1 VSWRRIGFLIWKEF
15 TQIRRDRA
23 MLPILFIMPV
33 IQLVLFGYV
42 VGSDVRNLSL
52 AVLDQDNTVQSH
64 RVADAF
70 TSSCYFTITARPSN
84 EAQLKDAVDGS
95 QAVIAIVIPKGLADS
110 VREHRPAQIGIIIDG
125 SDSRT
130 SQVANGYAQ
139 GIIASLGS
147 EFYPSPA
154 ASARGSSNAAGVD
167 TQVRILYNPTMRAVN
182 TMVPGLLAFILLMST
197 QNLMSQAIVKERER
211 GTLEQLFVTPIGR
224 TEYLLGKLLPYIAV
238 AVVQVA
244 VTFVVGVLWFQVPFR
259 GSLAVI
265 GGGLMLF
272 MLSALGLGMI
282 ISLMSRTR
290 QQAQQTSMFLQMPSM
305 MLSGFMF
312 PIDAFPKWLYFL
324 TFLIPLRYAL
334 VILRSNF
341 LKGSSFAALW
351 PQFAA
356 MALFSVAI
364 FIFGLTRF
372 RKRLAD

>member
-1 VSWRRIGFLIWKEF
+1 MSWRRIRFLIWKEF

-42 VGSDVRNLSL
+42 VGSDVRNLNM
-52 AVLDQDNTVQSH
+52 AVLDQDNTTVSRQ
-64 RVADAF
+64 VVDAF
-70 TSSCYFTITARPSN
+70 TSSGYFKVSARPGS
-84 EAQLKDAVDGS
+84 EAQLKDTMDGGG
-95 QAVIAIVIPKGLADS
+95 AVIAIEIPKGLQEA
-110 VREHRPAQIGIIIDG
+110 VRQHAPQQLGIIIDG

-139 GIIASLGS
+139 GVVASLS
-147 EFYPSPA
+147 SKLYPSPGAQPGAPRA
-154 ASARGSSNAAGVD
+154 ALGVD
-167 TQVRILYNPTMRAVN
+167 AQVRVLYHPTLRAVN
-182 TMVPGLLAFILLMST
+182 SMIPALLAFILLMST

-224 TEYLLGKLLPYIAV
+224 TDYLLGKLLPYIGV
-238 AVVQVA
+238 AVFQVA
-244 VTFVVGVLWFQVPFR
+244 ITFIVGVLWFNVPFN
-259 GSLAVI
+259 GSLWVI
-265 GGGLMLF
+265 GAGLMLF

-282 ISLMSRTR
+282 VSLLSRTR

-312 PIDAFPKWLYFL
+312 PIDAFPRWLYYL
-324 TFLIPLRYAL
+324 TFLIPLRYIL
-334 VILRSNF
+334 VIVRSNF
-341 LKGSSFAALW
+341 IKGSTFAALW
-351 PQFAA
+351 PQFLA
-356 MALFSVAI
+356 MALFSIAI

>member
-1 VSWRRIGFLIWKEF
+1 MSWRRIRFLIWKEF
-15 TQIRRDRA
+15 TQIRRDRG

-52 AVLDQDNTVQSH
+52 AVLDQDNSVQSH
-64 RVADAF
+64 RIADAF
-70 TSSCYFTITARPSN
+70 ASSGYFTITARPTS
-84 EAQLKDAVDGS
+84 EAQLKDDVDGG
-95 QAVIAIVIPKGLADS
+95 QAVIAIVIPKGLADA
-110 VREHRPAQIGIIIDG
+110 VREKRPSQIGVIVDG

-139 GIIASLGS
+139 GIIASLS
-147 EFYPSPA
+147 SQFYTSPG
-154 ASARGSSNAAGVD
+154 ASAGGAPTAMGVD
-167 TQVRILYNPTMRAVN
+167 AQVRVLYNPTMRAVN

-224 TEYLLGKLLPYIAV
+224 TEYLLGKLLPYIGV
-238 AVVQVA
+238 AVVQVT
-244 VTFVVGVLWFQVPFR
+244 VTFIVGVLWFQVPFR
-259 GSLAVI
+259 GSLWLIA
-265 GGGLMLF
+265 GGLMLF

-312 PIDAFPKWLYFL
+312 PIDAFPRWLYFL

-341 LKGSSFAALW
+341 LKGSTLVALW
-351 PQFAA
+351 PQFVA
-356 MALFSVAI
+356 MALFSIAI